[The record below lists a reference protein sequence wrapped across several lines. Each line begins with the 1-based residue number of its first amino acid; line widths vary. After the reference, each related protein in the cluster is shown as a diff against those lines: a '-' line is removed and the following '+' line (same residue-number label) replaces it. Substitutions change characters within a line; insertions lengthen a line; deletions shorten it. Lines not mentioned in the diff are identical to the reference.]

1 MNTLSDAEWAV
12 MEILWEHESCTL
24 GKISEILAVSKGW
37 RQNTVY
43 TYLTR
48 MEAKGLVF
56 IDKNCTPHRYSYA
69 VSREICAK
77 AERSS
82 LLQKVYKGAAGDLI
96 AAFLK
101 ESKISE
107 KERKELRKML
117 DDMDV

>member
-1 MNTLSDAEWAV
+1 MEETFYERNYFSRWIWNTF
-12 MEILWEHESCTL
+12 
-24 GKISEILAVSKGW
+24 VS
-37 RQNTVY
+37 
-43 TYLTR
+43 
-48 MEAKGLVF
+48 
-56 IDKNCTPHRYSYA
+56 IDKSCTPHRYSYA

>member
-1 MNTLSDAEWAV
+1 MNTLSAAEWAV

-48 MEAKGLVF
+48 MEAKGLVS
-56 IDKNCTPHRYSYA
+56 IDKSCTPHRYSYA

-82 LLQKVYKGAAGDLI
+82 LLQKVYKGATGDLI

>member
-1 MNTLSDAEWAV
+1 
-12 MEILWEHESCTL
+12 
-24 GKISEILAVSKGW
+24 
-37 RQNTVY
+37 
-43 TYLTR
+43 
-48 MEAKGLVF
+48 MEAKGLVS
-56 IDKNCTPHRYSYA
+56 IDKSCTPHRYSYA

-82 LLQKVYKGAAGDLI
+82 LLRKVYKGAAGDLI